1 MLAWKEKVA
10 DRLARLLAD
19 SPPSPAA
26 ATAAPVKAPQIV
38 GDMLGAV
45 FGGLL
50 NSPLRPT
57 EKRKYQVSHRVIA
70 HSTCPCSKSDD
81 GSGARNCGDSR
92 RRFRPD
98 NSDKL
103 RIEEDTDA

>member
-57 EKRKYQVSHRVIA
+57 EKKKISEVYPGANRYYYLCMNDALAFGGGGNFALRV
-70 HSTCPCSKSDD
+70 D
-81 GSGARNCGDSR
+81 
-92 RRFRPD
+92 
-98 NSDKL
+98 
-103 RIEEDTDA
+103 EDL